1 MSKMG
6 NECSGKILQHVD
18 AGLVL
23 CSILATYVHR
33 RLTVA
38 SPTPG
43 LSSMQL
49 EEGEAAQPDDEN
61 TSGSKD
67 AIAGD
72 GEDPLIH
79 SSSSAGNE
87 AAGVAHTPVAAA
99 AIGEQ
104 E

>member
-67 AIAGD
+67 AIAGN
-72 GEDPLIH
+72 G
-79 SSSSAGNE
+79 

-104 E
+104 EDTLSEAGPPSP